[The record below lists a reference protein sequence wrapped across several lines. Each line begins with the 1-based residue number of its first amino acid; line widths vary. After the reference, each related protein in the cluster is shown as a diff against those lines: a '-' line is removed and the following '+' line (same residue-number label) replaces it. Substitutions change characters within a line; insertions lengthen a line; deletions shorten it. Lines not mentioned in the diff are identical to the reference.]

1 MFHCGMLSYSVRKKE
16 QVQQIMWPVKLLPG
30 DYILP
35 LLWST
40 LHTERDMNFNIQDPF
55 LAART
60 PLYSR
65 YFRGWILQSIANRSL
80 NRYYRVAKLIYTE
93 SSMDRNSPEV
103 SVVVPLLNEQDN
115 ISPLYEQ
122 TTQTLTDK
130 HNYEIIF
137 VDDGSSDDSFTIL
150 SELQKADNK
159 VRVIRFRKNF
169 GQTAALAA
177 GFAHARGSII
187 VAIDADL
194 QNDPA
199 DIPKM
204 IDKLHEGFDV
214 VSGWRKKRHDNAIT
228 RLIPSKIANWLI
240 ATITGVKLHDFGCT
254 LKAYRRE
261 VLAETKL
268 YGEMHRFIP
277 ALASWNGARITEMIV
292 NHRPRTAGA
301 AKYGLSRTLKVVLDL
316 ITVKFLGS
324 FSTKPIYIFGG
335 LGVLSGIAS
344 VISGLAVL
352 YQKFI
357 SATHLAMNRN
367 PLLVLTAMLI
377 TTTIQFILMGLL
389 AELLVR
395 TYHESQNRP
404 TYVIKEI
411 LESTGGPDDQNGDQK

>member
-1 MFHCGMLSYSVRKKE
+1 MDSNNPK
-16 QVQQIMWPVKLLPG
+16 I
-30 DYILP
+30 
-35 LLWST
+35 
-40 LHTERDMNFNIQDPF
+40 
-55 LAART
+55 
-60 PLYSR
+60 
-65 YFRGWILQSIANRSL
+65 SI
-80 NRYYRVAKLIYTE
+80 
-93 SSMDRNSPEV
+93 
-103 SVVVPLLNEQDN
+103 VVPLLNEQDN
-115 ISPLYEQ
+115 IGPLYEQ
-122 TTQTLTDK
+122 ITQSLTDK
-130 HNYEIIF
+130 YDYETIF
-137 VDDGSSDDSFTIL
+137 VDDGSSDNSFNIL
-150 SELQKADNK
+150 SELQKADNR

-169 GQTAALAA
+169 GQTPALAA
-177 GFAHARGSII
+177 GFAHARGDIV

-199 DIPKM
+199 DIPAM
-204 IDKLHEGFDV
+204 VEKLDEGFDV

-240 ATITGVKLHDFGCT
+240 AKITRVKLHDFGCT

-277 ALASWNGARITEMIV
+277 ALASWNGASICEMVV

-301 AKYGLSRTLKVVLDL
+301 AKYGLNRTFKVVLDL

-335 LGVLSGIAS
+335 LGVISGIAS
-344 VISGLAVL
+344 VVTGLIVI
-352 YQKFI
+352 YQKIADDF
-357 SATHLAMNRN
+357 SMNRN
-367 PLLVLTAMLI
+367 PLLVLTAMLV
-377 TTTIQFILMGLL
+377 TATIQFILMGLL

-411 LESTGGPDDQNGDQK
+411 LESPAGRSDDTGDKK

>member
-1 MFHCGMLSYSVRKKE
+1 MEK
-16 QVQQIMWPVKLLPG
+16 
-30 DYILP
+30 
-35 LLWST
+35 
-40 LHTERDMNFNIQDPF
+40 
-55 LAART
+55 
-60 PLYSR
+60 
-65 YFRGWILQSIANRSL
+65 
-80 NRYYRVAKLIYTE
+80 
-93 SSMDRNSPEV
+93 NSPEV

-122 TTQTLTDK
+122 ITQTLTGK
-130 HNYEIIF
+130 YNYEIIF
-137 VDDGSSDDSFTIL
+137 VDDGSTDDSFTIL
-150 SELQKADNK
+150 SKLQKADNK
-159 VRVIRFRKNF
+159 MRVIRFRKNF

-177 GFAHARGSII
+177 GFAHARGKII

-204 IDKLHEGFDV
+204 IEKLDEGFDV

-240 ATITGVKLHDFGCT
+240 ATITRVKLHDFGCT
-254 LKAYRRE
+254 LKVYRSE

-277 ALASWNGARITEMIV
+277 ALASWNGASICEMVV

-301 AKYGLSRTLKVVLDL
+301 AKYGLNRTLKVVLDL

-324 FSTKPIYIFGG
+324 YSTKPIYIFGG
-335 LGVLSGIAS
+335 LGL
-344 VISGLAVL
+344 ISGLASVAFGFAVL

-357 SATHLAMNRN
+357 SPTHLAMNRN
-367 PLLVLTAMLI
+367 PFLILTAMLF
-377 TTTIQFILMGLL
+377 TATIQFILMGLI

-411 LESTGGPDDQNGDQK
+411 LESPSGSSKDTGDKK

>member
-1 MFHCGMLSYSVRKKE
+1 V
-16 QVQQIMWPVKLLPG
+16 
-30 DYILP
+30 
-35 LLWST
+35 
-40 LHTERDMNFNIQDPF
+40 
-55 LAART
+55 
-60 PLYSR
+60 
-65 YFRGWILQSIANRSL
+65 QSIANRSP
-80 NRYYRVAKLIYTE
+80 NNYYRVVKLVYTG
-93 SSMDRNSPEV
+93 SNMDKKGPEV

-122 TTQTLTDK
+122 ITQTLTDG

-137 VDDGSSDDSFTIL
+137 VDDGSTDDSFDIL
-150 SELQKADNK
+150 SRFQKADDK

-177 GFAHARGSII
+177 GFAHAHGNII

-214 VSGWRKKRHDNAIT
+214 VSGWRKTRHDNAIT

-240 ATITGVKLHDFGCT
+240 AKITRVKLHDFGCT
-254 LKAYRRE
+254 LKVYRRE

-277 ALASWNGARITEMIV
+277 ALASWNGASICEMVV

-301 AKYGLSRTLKVVLDL
+301 AKYGLNRTLKVVLDL

-335 LGVLSGIAS
+335 LGLITALAS
-344 VISGLAVL
+344 IVSGLAVL

-357 SATHLAMNRN
+357 SATHLPMNRN
-367 PLLVLTAMLI
+367 PLLVLTAMLV

-411 LESTGGPDDQNGDQK
+411 LESPRGPTDHTGDRK